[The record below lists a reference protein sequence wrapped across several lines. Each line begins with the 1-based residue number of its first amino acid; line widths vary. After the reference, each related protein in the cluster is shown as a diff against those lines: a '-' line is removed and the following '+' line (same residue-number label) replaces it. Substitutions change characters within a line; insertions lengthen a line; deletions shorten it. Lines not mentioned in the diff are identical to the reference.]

1 MWVDCKRV
9 NWVFWKLEDSYYVR
23 MYVCTY
29 GRKEGRKEGSFGSA
43 GLEICF
49 GICIVVAG
57 LELLWSASV
66 DEECVIAAS
75 DKDSLVWRLL
85 EQPTTRSESIT

>member
-29 GRKEGRKEGSFGSA
+29 GRKEGRKEGRREGEDA
-43 GLEICF
+43 
-49 GICIVVAG
+49 VAG
-57 LELLWSASV
+57 SH
-66 DEECVIAAS
+66 
-75 DKDSLVWRLL
+75 DKL
-85 EQPTTRSESIT
+85 